1 MKNFYSNSNTSNY
14 IYFNSKEIKFM
25 YKIKEKQNL
34 CKVFLKNS
42 NITSISF
49 HYHANN
55 IRCIVRKKFFF
66 FFKPV
71 KLSKCY
77 QKMTRQN
84 SENAE

>member
-55 IRCIVRKKFFF
+55 IRCIVRKNFFF
-66 FFKPV
+66 F
-71 KLSKCY
+71 LNRLNY
-77 QKMTRQN
+77 QNVIKK
-84 SENAE
+84 